1 MPVHPAVPADV
12 PTLIEAYRQTVSSFA
27 DVGEGLRPQEWELPT
42 TCPGWSTRDHLAHVV
57 HIESYLAG
65 MEHPGGDASVPSP
78 APAAPAVTVGD
89 PPHVRNDFGV
99 WNEEGVLARRD
110 RDPAGLLAELRTL
123 MEVRSAAMYTPEL
136 TLETPVR
143 SVMGLDGPFGPVTQ
157 HRLIDIWAHE
167 QDLRDAVGRPG
178 SLDSPGASTY
188 VQAILDALPRLVVRR
203 VRPEPGTV
211 VILESTGPV
220 NGRGGVRVGLDAEGA
235 LVGHELFT
243 GHTGADDVRPSVD
256 DDSHDRTTTIAL
268 STSALARRAAGRVST
283 AETAYNVTGDED
295 LARQVLEALVL
306 TP

>member
-12 PTLIEAYRQTVSSFA
+12 PALIEAYRQTVSSFA

-42 TCPGWSTRDHLAHVV
+42 TCPGWTTHDHLAHVV

-65 MEHPGGDASVPSP
+65 MEHPGGPASED
-78 APAAPAVTVGD
+78 APAVSVGE

-110 RDPAGLLAELRTL
+110 REPAELLAELRML
-123 MEVRSAAMYTPEL
+123 MDLRSAAMYTLDL

-143 SVMGLDGPFGPVTQ
+143 SVMDLEGAFGPVMQ
-157 HRLIDIWAHE
+157 HRLIDVWAHE
-167 QDLRDAVGRPG
+167 QDIRDAVGRPG
-178 SLDSPGASTY
+178 SLDSPGASAY

-220 NGRGGVRVGLDAEGA
+220 NGRGGVRVGLDAEGT

-243 GHTGADDVRPSVD
+243 GHTGAEDARPSVD
-256 DDSHDRTTTIAL
+256 DDTHDRTTTIAL

-283 AETAYNVTGDED
+283 EDTAYHVTGDED